1 MRGHARATSQV
12 FTMVFLNNFVHADLH
27 PGNLLVTQDRAGKC
41 RLGILDAGMAVGFHS
56 PPVARRCLLL

>member
-1 MRGHARATSQV
+1 
-12 FTMVFLNNFVHADLH
+12 MVFLNNFVHADLH

-41 RLGILDAGMAVGFHS
+41 RLGILDAGMAVGFHW